1 MRFEFFVGLRYLWNT
16 RRTRF
21 LSLITVISVLGIT
34 IGVASLVTVQSIMD
48 GLQNQMKRSILGSKA
63 HALVSTAEGTV
74 ADWMPVADT
83 LRAVPGVAG
92 VTPMVTTEVI
102 IAANEDVL
110 GGIASG
116 VDVATVGSVILL
128 PDQMAAEKSDIKC
141 LAGFVNCPELLK
153 RRTVDPRTAFYE
165 DFIPE
170 RDRNLPPIVIGK
182 EMARFFSLKAGDVM
196 TVISPTGGGMGPTG
210 PLPLSKNFRAAGTF
224 FTGMYEYDLNYV
236 YLNLTDAQ
244 DFFSMKGSIT
254 ALALKF
260 DDLYD
265 VDRMADKIR
274 AAAGAGYTLKTWK
287 EMNKNIFNALKMEKI
302 VMFLILGFIVLVA
315 SFNIVATLLMMVLGK
330 TREIAILKAMGAS
343 NRAIMTLF
351 VFDGFILGLVGTILG
366 LALGFGACVWLDGLE
381 LSFAQDVYY
390 LTTLPVEMSAGLF
403 ALCAVAALIVS
414 FAATLYPSRYAA
426 RIRPA
431 EGLRYE

>member
-21 LSLITVISVLGIT
+21 LSLITLISVLGIT
-34 IGVASLVTVQSIMD
+34 IGVAALVTVQSIMD

-63 HALVSTAEGTV
+63 HALVSTAEGTIS
-74 ADWMPVADT
+74 DWAPLAEK
-83 LRAVPGVAG
+83 LRSVPGVTG

-128 PDQMAAEKSDIKC
+128 PEQMASEKSDIRC
-141 LAGFVNCPELLK
+141 LAGFVNCPDLLK
-153 RRTVDPRTAFYE
+153 RRTVDPRTAFEE
-165 DFIPE
+165 DLAPD
-170 RDRNLPPIVIGK
+170 RNRNLPPIAIGK
-182 EMARFFSLKAGDVM
+182 EMARFFSLRPGDIM

-210 PLPLSKNFRAAGTF
+210 PLPLSKNFRVAGIF

-236 YLNLTDAQ
+236 YMNLADAQ
-244 DFFSMKGSIT
+244 NFFSMKGAVT
-254 ALALKF
+254 ALALKVG
-260 DDLYD
+260 DIYD
-265 VDRMADKIR
+265 IDHIAGGIR
-274 AAAGAGYTLKTWK
+274 ETAGGAYTVKTWK

-343 NRAIMTLF
+343 NRSVMLLF
-351 VFDGFILGLVGTILG
+351 VFDGFVLGLVGTILG

-381 LSFAQDVYY
+381 LPFAQDVYY

-403 ALCAVAALIVS
+403 ALVAVAALLIS

-426 RIRPA
+426 RVRPA